1 VLSLKCLSSCRSC
14 WHHRPPKWGN
24 IGSGHF
30 AVSTL
35 TFYSFVTFLFWKNIL
50 QLIYTSFLITTCLN
64 VALCWNIVIPHTSM
78 YHSKW
83 FKICAALFQFVTQPG
98 TCFCICYSE
107 HNEYAHSYDVVT
119 AHAAELLSELLEHRQ
134 LWYHV
139 CIHLFQT
146 FLLCRCS
153 TWTVHIW

>member
-1 VLSLKCLSSCRSC
+1 MFVFMQVLLASSTSQMRQQRKWIFRS
-14 WHHRPPKWGN
+14 KYFD
-24 IGSGHF
+24 I
-30 AVSTL
+30 L
-35 TFYSFVTFLFWKNIL
+35 QFYYMFILENIL
-50 QLIYTSFLITTCLN
+50 QLIYTNFLITTCLS

-119 AHAAELLSELLEHRQ
+119 AHAAELLSELLERRQ